1 MRKSRHTEE
10 QIIGILGEQ
19 EGGRKVLDICR
30 EYGIA
35 EPTFYRWKSKF
46 GGMTVSEAKRLRALE
61 QENTELKKMVA
72 ELSLDKR
79 ALKAALE
86 KKY

>member
-10 QIIGILGEQ
+10 QIIGILAEQ
-19 EGGRKVLDICR
+19 ENGRKVSDICR
-30 EYGIA
+30 EHGIA

-61 QENTELKKMVA
+61 QENAELKSTTVV
-72 ELSLDKR
+72 R
-79 ALKAALE
+79 QGVV
-86 KKY
+86 